1 MNPDQIKQ
9 LDDLRKSLLRHNVW
23 DTSTLSSLFR
33 DYLQNRQL
41 SDALINNTFIGEVA
55 YCGNHKTDSRDDLI
69 AHLYQN
75 FTQAGKSRD
84 KALSLT
90 SIALYLAGID
100 STLTKVEEPNPGNVT
115 FGWLGGGGK
124 NNGGGSSGGNGG
136 GINSGGSG
144 GSVGGN
150 VGGNIGGS
158 SGGGNNGNN
167 GGRYNGGQGG
177 GTGSKPL
184 LKRLLNWKVLLVL
197 AAIIAVFFAIKHK
210 TAGNEVAS
218 GISQLVFDVCRNYEG
233 EITNDEGEKHYR
245 LSIHHVEDNKLH
257 LKLTNIYDSDDQ
269 QELTGHVKGGK
280 LSVSQGPNLEISI
293 LSNGRVVLD
302 GGDKR
307 HGNWIFRS
315 E

>member
-1 MNPDQIKQ
+1 MSPDQIKQ
-9 LDDLRKSLLRHNVW
+9 LDDLRQSLLRHNVW

-41 SDALINNTFIGEVA
+41 CDTLINNTFIGEVA
-55 YCGNHKTDSRDDLI
+55 YCSSHKTDSRDDLI
-69 AHLYQN
+69 AQLYQN
-75 FTQAGKSRD
+75 FTQAGKNRD
-84 KALSLT
+84 QALSLT
-90 SIALYLAGID
+90 STALYLAGID
-100 STLTKVEEPNPGNVT
+100 STLTKVKEPKQGNGI

-124 NNGGGSSGGNGG
+124 NNGGGRNGGNSG
-136 GINSGGSG
+136 GINSGNSG
-144 GSVGGN
+144 GSFGGN

-158 SGGGNNGNN
+158 SGGGNNGNK
-167 GGRYNGGQGG
+167 GGRGGG
-177 GTGSKPL
+177 GTGSKSF
-184 LKRLLNWKVLLVL
+184 LKRLLSKWKVLIMLV
-197 AAIIAVFFAIKHK
+197 AVIVGGIVVMHK
-210 TAGNEVAS
+210 TLESDGS
-218 GISQLVFDVCRNYEG
+218 FGISQLVFDVCRNYEG
-233 EITNDEGEKHYR
+233 EIINDEGEKHYR

-293 LSNGRVVLD
+293 LSNGRVVLN
-302 GGDKR
+302 GRDKR

>member
-9 LDDLRKSLLRHNVW
+9 LDDLRQSLLRHNVW
-23 DTSTLSSLFR
+23 DTSTLSSFFR

-41 SDALINNTFIGEVA
+41 CDALINNTFIEEVA
-55 YCGNHKTDSRDDLI
+55 YCGSHKTDRRDDLI
-69 AHLYQN
+69 ALLYQN
-75 FTQAGKSRD
+75 FTQAGKSCD

-124 NNGGGSSGGNGG
+124 NNGGGSGG

-150 VGGNIGGS
+150 VGGNIGGN

-167 GGRYNGGQGG
+167 GGKGG
-177 GTGSKPL
+177 GTSSKPF
-184 LKRLLNWKVLLVL
+184 LKRLLSKWRMLLVVSVIL
-197 AAIIAVFFAIKHK
+197 VAVFFSILLVVHK
-210 TAGNEVAS
+210 TKNNMDNQKVSVSDLCRVYEGKITTENGEKICKLSVHVVAENEV
-218 GISQLVFDVCRNYEG
+218 
-233 EITNDEGEKHYR
+233 
-245 LSIHHVEDNKLH
+245 SIIV
-257 LKLTNIYDSDDQ
+257 TNIYDPSDVV
-269 QELTGHVKGGK
+269 ECSGKVRNGK
-280 LSVSQGPNLEISI
+280 LLVSQGPNLEIET
-293 LSNGRVVLD
+293 LTKGRIVLD

-307 HGNWIFRS
+307 HGRWRFHS
-315 E
+315 Q